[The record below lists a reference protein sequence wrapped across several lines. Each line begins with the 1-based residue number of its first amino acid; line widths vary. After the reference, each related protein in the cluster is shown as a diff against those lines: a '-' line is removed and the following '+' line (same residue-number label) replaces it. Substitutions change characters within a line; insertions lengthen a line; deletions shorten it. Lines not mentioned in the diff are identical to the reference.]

1 MKALIL
7 ILASSFLPTPA
18 HAGPP
23 PPFRPPA
30 RPLASSPAKSLA
42 AAPQVDCERPRT
54 LFLHRFEDAS
64 AWLECGGRVLVRVSV
79 PG

>member
-23 PPFRPPA
+23 PFRLPA
-30 RPLASSPAKSLA
+30 QPLAPSPT
-42 AAPQVDCERPRT
+42 AAPRIECQRPRT
-54 LFLHRFEDAS
+54 LFLRRFEDAS